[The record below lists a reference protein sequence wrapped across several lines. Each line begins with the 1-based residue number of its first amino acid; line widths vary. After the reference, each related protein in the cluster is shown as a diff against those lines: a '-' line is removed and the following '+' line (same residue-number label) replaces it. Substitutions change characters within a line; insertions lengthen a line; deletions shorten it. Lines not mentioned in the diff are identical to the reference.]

1 MLSVDSR
8 VFYYAFALLAALSA
22 VFLGYGQIDV
32 QSQLETD
39 IDSIP
44 DLIGEG
50 GREYAIYENSTYG
63 VRLEYPKSWGF
74 EEGENT
80 SDNPMEIVCF
90 YNDTD

>member
-50 GREYAIYENSTYG
+50 GREYAIG

-80 SDNPMEIVCF
+80 SDNPMEIYAF
-90 YNDTD
+90 IMIQTRQF